1 MTKILRRLFRRQRK
15 PKGDSHNGP
24 MTEGLFIS
32 CSAVHLKPNQR
43 AGLSQRSLAFVLSA
57 NQKTRLLGFRVKP
70 ALRVPWPRRWG
81 KCSTS
86 VAGLD
91 GLECSSGP
99 SQPPAPE
106 MLGVLSSRTR
116 GCGGGS
122 APPAYG
128 RAPAWRPHTVL
139 HLKPTCLRRLSC
151 TDATR
156 QLRRRR
162 RPRPVVKRL
171 PGPRAP
177 GPRAPASRSAARSE
191 RRSSWG

>member
-1 MTKILRRLFRRQRK
+1 MLC
-15 PKGDSHNGP
+15 
-24 MTEGLFIS
+24 
-32 CSAVHLKPNQR
+32 CSFKTQSKSGSQSALACVCT
-43 AGLSQRSLAFVLSA
+43 LSQSE
-57 NQKTRLLGFRVKP
+57 NPT
-70 ALRVPWPRRWG
+70 LRIQGQAGPEGPVAAEVG
-81 KCSTS
+81 KRSTS

-177 GPRAPASRSAARSE
+177 ASRSAARSE